1 VAEYFEAIK
10 KSYKSIIIGAIGGY
24 LGTLVHLPLPWLLG
38 ALLLNLLV
46 SFTSYKITFD
56 KKIFLPVL
64 LIIGVILA
72 GSFNITLLYK
82 IHLWIYS
89 SIAMIICT
97 IIGSIVVA
105 FYFYKVCKFR
115 KLVAVLAGLPGAF
128 VVIAAAI
135 NQMTDSKK
143 ESGQVVIPQATRVLF
158 IVLILPFVFVTQVGY
173 QEISSHGNNPDYSLR
188 YFLELIFLLG
198 IAQLGSMGLKRLKVP
213 SAPILAAMIL
223 CGIFYTF
230 EITTARFPDFFINIA
245 FVFLGSA
252 IGCRLSGLP
261 IKEIGYY
268 SLHGFIVSVLLL
280 GIAAIFAY
288 LLKIFLGFDF
298 MAAFLSFAP
307 GGLHEMVVISIAYN
321 IDPLFVTYHH
331 FLRIFLIIFSIPFIL
346 KFFSKR

>member
-1 VAEYFEAIK
+1 MAEYFEAIK

-223 CGIFYTF
+223 
-230 EITTARFPDFFINIA
+230 
-245 FVFLGSA
+245 
-252 IGCRLSGLP
+252 LS
-261 IKEIGYY
+261 
-268 SLHGFIVSVLLL
+268 
-280 GIAAIFAY
+280 
-288 LLKIFLGFDF
+288 
-298 MAAFLSFAP
+298 
-307 GGLHEMVVISIAYN
+307 
-321 IDPLFVTYHH
+321 
-331 FLRIFLIIFSIPFIL
+331 LIHI
-346 KFFSKR
+346 

>member
-1 VAEYFEAIK
+1 MLEYFQAIK

-24 LGTLVHLPLPWLLG
+24 IGTLIGLPLPWLLG
-38 ALLLNLLV
+38 ALLLNLFV

-64 LIIGVILA
+64 LVIGVILA
-72 GSFNITLLYK
+72 GSFNISLLYK
-82 IHLWIYS
+82 IHLWVYS

-97 IIGSIVVA
+97 ILGSILVA
-105 FYFYKVCKFR
+105 WYFYKICKFR

-143 ESGQVVIPQATRVLF
+143 ESSQVVIPQATRVLF
-158 IVLILPFVFVTQVGY
+158 IVLILPFLFVTQVGY
-173 QEISSHGNNPDYSLR
+173 QEISSHGNIPSYSFR
-188 YFLELIFLLG
+188 YFAELIFLLG
-198 IAQLGSMGLKRLKVP
+198 LSQVGSILLKKLKIP

-223 CGIFYTF
+223 CGFFYTF

-252 IGCRLSGLP
+252 IGCRLSGTP
-261 IKEIGYY
+261 IKEIGFY
-268 SLHGFIVSVLLL
+268 SFHGFIVSIMLL
-280 GIAAIFAY
+280 GLAAIFAY
-288 LLKIFLGFDF
+288 LLKVFFGFDF

-307 GGLHEMVVISIAYN
+307 GGLHEMVVISIAYD